1 MKLHKQFIDD
11 LATLIGGYGLP
22 SELNLEDRVIAEY
35 LCDNII
41 TLSKV
46 KSVEIKGEDDT
57 QEFIDYIYNLY
68 PSKCPMRNTS
78 LGKSRKDKDR
88 IKKLLKVYTREE
100 IERVVKE
107 EISQKLGKQYMQ
119 NFSTFLNNFPDPNTI
134 EGGDLFGGVD
144 VGKGESK
151 SSTSVVIDGVHYR

>member
-11 LATLIGGYGLP
+11 LTTLIGGYGLP

-46 KSVEIKGEDDT
+46 KSVEIKDDDIN
-57 QEFIDYIYNLY
+57 EFIDYIYNLY

-88 IKKLLKVYTREE
+88 IKKLLKLYTREE

-134 EGGDLFGGVD
+134 SDKGLFVTMD
-144 VGKGESK
+144 IGKDDSK
-151 SSTSVVIDGVHYR
+151 SVVIGGQIYR

>member
-46 KSVEIKGEDDT
+46 KSVKTNDNSDDN
-57 QEFIDYIYNLY
+57 FIEYIYAMY
-68 PSKCPMRNTS
+68 PTKCPMRNTS
-78 LGKSRKDKDR
+78 LGKSHKDKDR
-88 IKKLLKVYTREE
+88 IKKLLKMYTKEQ
-100 IERVVKE
+100 IVSVVE
-107 EISQKLGKQYMQ
+107 NEVSSKLGKQYMQ
-119 NFSTFLNNFPDPNTI
+119 NFSTFLNNFPDPNTL
-134 EGGDLFGGVD
+134 EDKERLLFTMD
-144 VGKGESK
+144 IGKDDSK
-151 SSTSVVIDGVHYR
+151 SVSSIMIGGQIYR

>member
-46 KSVEIKGEDDT
+46 KSVKTNDNSDDN
-57 QEFIDYIYNLY
+57 FIEYIYAMY
-68 PSKCPMRNTS
+68 PTKCPMRNTS
-78 LGKSRKDKDR
+78 LGKSHKDKDR
-88 IKKLLKVYTREE
+88 IKKLLKMYTKEQ
-100 IERVVKE
+100 IVSVVE
-107 EISQKLGKQYMQ
+107 NEVSSKLGKQYMQ

>member
-11 LATLIGGYGLP
+11 LTTLIGGYGLP

-46 KSVEIKGEDDT
+46 KSVEIKDDDIN
-57 QEFIDYIYNLY
+57 EFIDYIYNLY

-78 LGKSRKDKDR
+78 LGKSHKDKDR
-88 IKKLLKVYTREE
+88 IKKLLKMYTKEQ
-100 IERVVKE
+100 IVSVVE
-107 EISQKLGKQYMQ
+107 NEVSSKLGKQYMQ

-134 EGGDLFGGVD
+134 EGGDLFSGVD

>member
-46 KSVEIKGEDDT
+46 KSVKTNDNSDDN
-57 QEFIDYIYNLY
+57 FIEYIYAMY
-68 PSKCPMRNTS
+68 PTKCPMRNTS
-78 LGKSRKDKDR
+78 LGKSHKDKDR
-88 IKKLLKVYTREE
+88 IKKLLKMYTKEQ
-100 IERVVKE
+100 IVSVVE
-107 EISQKLGKQYMQ
+107 NEVSSKLGKQYMQ

-144 VGKGESK
+144 VGKNESK

>member
-46 KSVEIKGEDDT
+46 KRVKTNDNSDDN
-57 QEFIDYIYNLY
+57 FIEYIYAMY
-68 PSKCPMRNTS
+68 PTKCPMRNTS

>member
-11 LATLIGGYGLP
+11 LTTLIGGYGLP

-46 KSVEIKGEDDT
+46 KSVEIKDDDIS
-57 QEFIDYIYNLY
+57 EFIDYIYNLY

-88 IKKLLKVYTREE
+88 IKKLLKLYTKEE

-134 EGGDLFGGVD
+134 ESSNLFGGVD
-144 VGKGESK
+144 VGKNESK
-151 SSTSVVIDGVHYR
+151 SSTSVVIGGQIYR

>member
-11 LATLIGGYGLP
+11 LTTLIGGYGLP

-119 NFSTFLNNFPDPNTI
+119 NFSTFLNNFPDPATLESGN
-134 EGGDLFGGVD
+134 LFCGVD
-144 VGKGESK
+144 VANGKDESVK
-151 SSTSVVIDGVHYR
+151 SVMIGGQIYR

>member
-11 LATLIGGYGLP
+11 LTTLIGSYGLP

-46 KSVEIKGEDDT
+46 KSVEIKDDDIN
-57 QEFIDYIYNLY
+57 EFIDYIYNLY

-119 NFSTFLNNFPDPNTI
+119 NFSTFLNNFPDPNTL
-134 EGGDLFGGVD
+134 EDKDLFITMD
-144 VGKGESK
+144 IGKDDSK
-151 SSTSVVIDGVHYR
+151 SVTGVVIGGQIYR

>member
-11 LATLIGGYGLP
+11 LTTLIGGYGLP

-41 TLSKV
+41 TLSKI
-46 KSVEIKGEDDT
+46 KSVEIKDDDIN
-57 QEFIDYIYNLY
+57 EFIDYIYNLY

-88 IKKLLKVYTREE
+88 IKKLLKVYTRKE
-100 IERVVKE
+100 IESVVKE
-107 EISQKLGKQYMQ
+107 EISQKLGRQYMQ

-134 EGGDLFGGVD
+134 EDKGLFVTMD
-144 VGKGESK
+144 IGKDDSK
-151 SSTSVVIDGVHYR
+151 SVVIGGQIYR

>member
-35 LCDNII
+35 ICDNII

-46 KSVEIKGEDDT
+46 KSVKTNDNSDDN
-57 QEFIDYIYNLY
+57 FIEYIYAMY
-68 PSKCPMRNTS
+68 PTKCPMRNTS

-107 EISQKLGKQYMQ
+107 EISQKLGKQYLQ
-119 NFSTFLNNFPDPNTI
+119 NFSTFLNNFPDPNTL
-134 EGGDLFGGVD
+134 EDKGLFVTMD
-144 VGKGESK
+144 IGKDDSK
-151 SSTSVVIDGVHYR
+151 SVVIGGQIYR

>member
-11 LATLIGGYGLP
+11 LTTLIGGYGLP

-35 LCDNII
+35 LYDNII

-46 KSVEIKGEDDT
+46 KSVEIKDDDIN
-57 QEFIDYIYNLY
+57 EFIDYIYNLY

-88 IKKLLKVYTREE
+88 IKKLLKLYTREE

-134 EGGDLFGGVD
+134 ESGNLFGGVD
-144 VGKGESK
+144 VGKNESK
-151 SSTSVVIDGVHYR
+151 SSTSVVIGGQIYR

>member
-46 KSVEIKGEDDT
+46 KSVKTNDNSDDN
-57 QEFIDYIYNLY
+57 FIEYIYAMY
-68 PSKCPMRNTS
+68 PTKCPMRNTS

-88 IKKLLKVYTREE
+88 IKKLLKLYTREE

-107 EISQKLGKQYMQ
+107 EISQKLGRQYMQ

-134 EGGDLFGGVD
+134 EDKGLFVTMD
-144 VGKGESK
+144 IGKDDSK
-151 SSTSVVIDGVHYR
+151 SVVIGGQIYR

>member
-46 KSVEIKGEDDT
+46 KSVKTNDNSDDN
-57 QEFIDYIYNLY
+57 FIEYIYAMY
-68 PSKCPMRNTS
+68 PTKCPMRNTS
-78 LGKSRKDKDR
+78 LGKSHKDKDR
-88 IKKLLKVYTREE
+88 IKKLLKMYTKEQ
-100 IERVVKE
+100 IVSVVE
-107 EISQKLGKQYMQ
+107 NEVSNKLGKQYMQ

>member
-11 LATLIGGYGLP
+11 LTTLIGGYGLP

-46 KSVEIKGEDDT
+46 KSVEIKDDDIN
-57 QEFIDYIYNLY
+57 EFIDYIYNLY
-68 PSKCPMRNTS
+68 PTKCPMRNTS

-88 IKKLLKVYTREE
+88 IKKLLKLYTREE

-119 NFSTFLNNFPDPNTI
+119 NFSTFLNNFPDPNTL
-134 EGGDLFGGVD
+134 ESGDLFGGVD
-144 VGKGESK
+144 VGKNESK
-151 SSTSVVIDGVHYR
+151 SSTSVVIDGVHYK

>member
-46 KSVEIKGEDDT
+46 KSVEIKGDDDI

-100 IERVVKE
+100 IEKVVKE

-119 NFSTFLNNFPDPNTI
+119 NFSTFLNNFPDPNTLEDKGLFVTMDI
-134 EGGDLFGGVD
+134 GKDDSKTVTSLVIGG
-144 VGKGESK
+144 K
-151 SSTSVVIDGVHYR
+151 IYR

>member
-11 LATLIGGYGLP
+11 LATLISGYGLP

-46 KSVEIKGEDDT
+46 KSVKTNDNSDDN
-57 QEFIDYIYNLY
+57 FIEYIYAMY
-68 PSKCPMRNTS
+68 PTKCPMRNTS
-78 LGKSRKDKDR
+78 LGKSHKDKDR
-88 IKKLLKVYTREE
+88 IKKLLKMYTKEQ
-100 IERVVKE
+100 IVSVVE
-107 EISQKLGKQYMQ
+107 NEVSSKLGKQYMQ

-151 SSTSVVIDGVHYR
+151 SSISVVIDGVHYR

>member
-46 KSVEIKGEDDT
+46 KSVEIKSEDDI

-144 VGKGESK
+144 VGIGESK
-151 SSTSVVIDGVHYR
+151 TSTQVVIGGQKYR